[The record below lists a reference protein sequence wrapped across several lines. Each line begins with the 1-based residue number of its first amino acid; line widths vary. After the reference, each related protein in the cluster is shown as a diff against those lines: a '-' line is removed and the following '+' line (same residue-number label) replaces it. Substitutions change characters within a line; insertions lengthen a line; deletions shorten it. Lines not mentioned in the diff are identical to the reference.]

1 MQNPY
6 DSIAGEWHA
15 YRRQFGAKQ
24 YVDSLLGRLKP
35 GVKIL
40 DLGCGTGQP
49 IAQYLVQNNFR
60 VVGVDQSTSML
71 EIARRMVPEAEL
83 IHADMCEVNLDD
95 EFAAAICWDSI
106 FHVGRSQHQA
116 IFRKLSN
123 LLAPGGWLLLSA
135 GVTGHEGFTS
145 EMFGHEF
152 FYSGYEIEETLRL
165 LRSVEFEIDLCEVD
179 DPSSLGHMAII
190 ARKVA

>member
-1 MQNPY
+1 MHNSY

-15 YRRQFGAKQ
+15 YERQFGAKK
-24 YVDSLLGRLKP
+24 YVDSLLGRLMP

-49 IAQYLVQNNFR
+49 VAQYLVRNNFR
-60 VVGVDQSTSML
+60 VVGVDQSANML
-71 EIARRMVPEAEL
+71 GIARRIVPEAEL
-83 IHADMCEVNLDD
+83 IHADMCEMNLTD

-106 FHVGRSQHQA
+106 FHVERTQHQG

-123 LLAPGGWLLLSA
+123 LLEPGGWLLLSA
-135 GVTGHEGFTS
+135 GATGHEGFTS

-152 FYSGYEIEETLRL
+152 FYSGYELEETLRL
-165 LRSVEFEIDLCEVD
+165 LRSVEFEIELCEED
-179 DPSSLGHMAII
+179 DPSSLGHVAII
-190 ARKVA
+190 ARKSA